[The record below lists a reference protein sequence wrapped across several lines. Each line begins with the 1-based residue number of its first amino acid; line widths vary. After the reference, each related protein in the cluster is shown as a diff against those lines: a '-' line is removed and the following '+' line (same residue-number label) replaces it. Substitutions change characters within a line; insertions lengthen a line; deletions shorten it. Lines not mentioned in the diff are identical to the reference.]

1 MKKRSVLVT
10 GAAHYWG
17 GRLIP
22 LLEEDPDIDTLIGL
36 DYRKPDQ
43 PFKRL
48 EFFQIEPHHPLLAEL
63 LTVAGVDTVCHL
75 LFEEAYSHAEEIFDL
90 NVMGFM
96 DLLAAAA
103 AGETRRVVLMS
114 DTKVYGAS
122 SSNPNFLDESTELA
136 ERSTHPYVSDRVE
149 IEKFADRFSRQN
161 ESPRLAI
168 LRFANI
174 LGPQADTPMRRF
186 LTPPV
191 VPTAFGF
198 DPMFQLTHED
208 DVLAALVHAIKNEVE
223 GVYNVAGAGVMPLSQ
238 IMRIGDRTPLPVG
251 SPAIRFG
258 NFLFQKTSFPDSLPL
273 APEYLKFPHVGETVR
288 MREDLQFV
296 PVRSTRETALD
307 FYEHMRLARYLPKRS
322 GMESDPVASE
332 HLEDYIQTRR
342 RDAGLLFELM
352 EEIKGH
358 GQEE

>member
-10 GAAHYWG
+10 GVAHEWG
-17 GRLIP
+17 GRLAS
-22 LLEEDPDIDTLIGL
+22 LLEEDPDIETLIGM
-36 DYRKPDQ
+36 DYRKPDP

-48 EFFQIEPHHPLLAEL
+48 EFFQIEPHNPLLAEL
-63 LTVAGVDTVCHL
+63 LTVARVDTICHL
-75 LFEEAYSHAEEIFDL
+75 LFEDAYNHLEEIFDL

-114 DTKVYGAS
+114 DTKVYGGS
-122 SSNPNFLDESTELA
+122 SGNPNFLEEYAELA
-136 ERSTHPYVSDRVE
+136 NKSAHPYVSDRVE

-161 ESPRLAI
+161 QTPRLTV
-168 LRFANI
+168 LRFANV
-174 LGPQADTPMRRF
+174 LGPRADTAMRRY

-208 DVLAALVHAIKNEVE
+208 DVLAALVHAVKNDVP
-223 GVYNVAGAGVMPLSQ
+223 GVFNVAGSGVMPLSQ
-238 IMRIGDRTPLPVG
+238 ILRIGDRTPLPVG
-251 SPAIRFG
+251 IPAIRLG
-258 NFLFQKTSFPDSLPL
+258 NFLFQKTSFPDSVPI
-273 APEYLKFPHVGETVR
+273 APEFLKFPHVGETVR
-288 MREDLQFV
+288 MREELKFV
-296 PVRSTRETALD
+296 PARSTRETALD
-307 FYEHMRLARYLPKRS
+307 FYEHMRLARYMPKRF
-322 GMESDPVASE
+322 GIESDPMASE
-332 HLEDYIQTRR
+332 QLEQYIQTRR

-352 EEIKGH
+352 EEIRGH